1 MQFSFQI
8 IYYNNYIEQN
18 TFYVKDVI
26 DDRKKNSLK
35 QALKWVFSGFGIFFI
50 SMLFFMLVHDTL
62 TGESSTTSEYC
73 TKYGFL
79 ASPDCW

>member
-1 MQFSFQI
+1 MLRMLSTI
-8 IYYNNYIEQN
+8 A
-18 TFYVKDVI
+18 
-26 DDRKKNSLK
+26 KKNSLK

-62 TGESSTTSEYC
+62 TWESSTTAEYC

>member
-1 MQFSFQI
+1 MLLMLS
-8 IYYNNYIEQN
+8 
-18 TFYVKDVI
+18 TLA
-26 DDRKKNSLK
+26 KKNSLK

-50 SMLFFMLVHDTL
+50 SMLFFMLVHDIL
-62 TGESSTTSEYC
+62 TGESSTTAEYC